1 MNNFATLNNNINN
14 KFLEV
19 FNSSYKG
26 TGTIVLLCIG
36 TDKIIGDCFGPL
48 VGYNLKKYKNNSF
61 YIEGDLD
68 KIICATNIVN
78 RINEIYKKYN
88 NPFIIAID
96 SCLSHLYN
104 EGDIIISSKGL
115 RPGSGLNKSFNEIG
129 DMSIK
134 GVVGKYSKENYTNLN
149 NVRLKTVIDMANL
162 VSEEIK
168 KAFV

>member
-1 MNNFATLNNNINN
+1 MNTIIRNN
-14 KFLEV
+14 FLEV

-48 VGYNLKKYKNNSF
+48 VGYNLKKYENNNF
-61 YIEGDLD
+61 FIEGDLD
-68 KIICATNIVN
+68 KIICATNIIN
-78 RINEIYKKYN
+78 RINEVYKKYS

-104 EGDIIISSKGL
+104 EGDIIISSRGL
-115 RPGSGLNKSFNEIG
+115 RPGSCLNKNFKEIG

-134 GVVGKYSKENYTNLN
+134 GVVGKYSKENYDNLN
-149 NVRLKTVIDMANL
+149 NVRLKTVIDMANI